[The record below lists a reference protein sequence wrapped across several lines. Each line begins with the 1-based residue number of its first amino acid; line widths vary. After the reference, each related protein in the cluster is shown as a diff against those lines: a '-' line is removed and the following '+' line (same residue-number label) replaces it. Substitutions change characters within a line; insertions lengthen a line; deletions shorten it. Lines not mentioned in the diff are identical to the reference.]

1 MKNIDLFR
9 EELRGKCR
17 GNWREH
23 REVENVP
30 RKESEREKKKGTSV
44 QRNESP
50 ALNEKWQKASAR
62 RWRITKRREHRSFA
76 KSQIVNDV
84 FKAVLGPIPRY

>member
-30 RKESEREKKKGTSV
+30 RKESERE
-44 QRNESP
+44 REREE
-50 ALNEKWQKASAR
+50 EKRHKCSE
-62 RWRITKRREHRSFA
+62 RRES
-76 KSQIVNDV
+76 
-84 FKAVLGPIPRY
+84 GTE